1 MIYLRKANERGHAN
15 HGWLDSWHTFSFANY
30 YDPNFMG
37 FSALRVINDDVI
49 DAGQGFGTH
58 PHKDM
63 EILTYVLEGAVE
75 HQDSMGN
82 KEQVPAGEFQIMSAG
97 TGVRHSEYNPS
108 KTDRLR
114 LYQIWIIPEE
124 TGITPRY
131 EQRRFDAAQ
140 GKQLVLSPDARDG
153 SLKVYQDMELY
164 RWALLKDEQSVHQ
177 IAAERRVWIQVVK
190 GEVTI
195 NGTKATTSDGLA
207 IWDEQAM
214 LDAGMTPY
222 SVMVEQSSSYSS
234 GIELMRQARREYPQ
248 LDGIFCTNDDLA
260 VGAAFECQRLGLK
273 IPDDMAIAG
282 FHGHD
287 IGQVMEPRLAS
298 VLTPRE
304 RMGRIGAERLLAR
317 IRGEA
322 ITPKML
328 DLGFTLSPGGS
339 I

>member
-1 MIYLRKANERGHAN
+1 MIYLRKANDRGHAN
-15 HGWLDSWHTFSFANY
+15 HGWLDSWHTFSFADY
-30 YDPNFMG
+30 SDPNFMG

-97 TGVRHSEYNPS
+97 TGIRHSEYNPS

-114 LYQIWIIPEE
+114 LYQIWIIPEK

-131 EQRRFDAAQ
+131 EQRRFDATQ

-164 RWALLKDEQSVHQ
+164 RWALVKGEQSVHQ

-190 GEVTI
+190 GEVSI

-207 IWDEQAM
+207 IWDEQA
-214 LDAGMTPY
+214 LSIHAD
-222 SVMVEQSSSYSS
+222 SDSE
-234 GIELMRQARREYPQ
+234 IL
-248 LDGIFCTNDDLA
+248 LFDLPP
-260 VGAAFECQRLGLK
+260 V
-273 IPDDMAIAG
+273 
-282 FHGHD
+282 
-287 IGQVMEPRLAS
+287 
-298 VLTPRE
+298 
-304 RMGRIGAERLLAR
+304 
-317 IRGEA
+317 
-322 ITPKML
+322 
-328 DLGFTLSPGGS
+328 
-339 I
+339 

>member
-1 MIYLRKANERGHAN
+1 MIVLRKANDRGHAN

-63 EILTYVLEGAVE
+63 EILTYVLEGVVE

-108 KTDRLR
+108 ATGRLH
-114 LYQIWIIPEE
+114 LYQIWIVPQE

-153 SLKVYQDMELY
+153 SLKVNQDMTLW
-164 RWALLKDEQSVHQ
+164 RWALAKGERPEHPV
-177 IAAERRVWIQVVK
+177 AAGRQVWIQVVK
-190 GEVTI
+190 GEVTV
-195 NGTKATTSDGLA
+195 NGVKAHVSDGLA
-207 IWDEQAM
+207 IRDE
-214 LDAGMTPY
+214 
-222 SVMVEQSSSYSS
+222 
-234 GIELMRQARREYPQ
+234 R
-248 LDGIFCTNDDLA
+248 
-260 VGAAFECQRLGLK
+260 
-273 IPDDMAIAG
+273 
-282 FHGHD
+282 
-287 IGQVMEPRLAS
+287 
-298 VLTPRE
+298 
-304 RMGRIGAERLLAR
+304 
-317 IRGEA
+317 
-322 ITPKML
+322 
-328 DLGFTLSPGGS
+328 TLSVRADADSEVLLFDLPPV
-339 I
+339 